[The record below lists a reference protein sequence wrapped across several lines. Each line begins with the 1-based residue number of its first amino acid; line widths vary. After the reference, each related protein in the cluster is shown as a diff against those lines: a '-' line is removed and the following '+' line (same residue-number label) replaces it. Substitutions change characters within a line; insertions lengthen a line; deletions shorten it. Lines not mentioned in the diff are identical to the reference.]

1 VIEVVSAERCVTCD
15 VCIKV
20 CPTDVFDRG
29 PGGLPIIARQS
40 DCQTC
45 FMCEAN
51 CPTDALYV
59 SPLTGPAPDGSPHTD
74 EVALAAADA
83 FGLYRRY
90 VGWGNGRTPGA
101 RLDTNHIFTARVRTV
116 TETPPAHEGSGDDQP

>member
-1 VIEVVSAERCVTCD
+1 MIEVVSAERCVFCD

-29 PGGLPIIARQS
+29 SGGLPVIARQS

-45 FMCEAN
+45 FMCEVN

-59 SPLTGPAPDGSPHTD
+59 APLTGPASEGSVHTD
-74 EVALAAADA
+74 EAALAAVGA

-90 VGWGNGRTPGA
+90 VGWGKGRTSGA

-116 TETPPAHEGSGDDQP
+116 TETPPADEADDHDRP